1 MSTVEGIPLTKEYM
15 LSLLDEETKGLISK
29 APAGN
34 KFQRTAEYLAK
45 QITGEDYTNFLT
57 E

>member
-1 MSTVEGIPLTKEYM
+1 M
-15 LSLLDEETKGLISK
+15 LSLLDEQTKGLISK
-29 APAGN
+29 APADN
-34 KFQRTAEYLAK
+34 KFQRTAEYLAE